1 MPLSKLYPNT
11 QMLPI
16 QLDICVWLREVECRP
31 LGGLPGHLNLPGVIP
46 G

>member
-11 QMLPI
+11 QMPPI
-16 QLDICVWLREVECRP
+16 QLDICVWLREVECRL
-31 LGGLPGHLNLPGVIP
+31 LGGLQGHLNLPGVIP